1 MVASTARIWQ
11 AALSR
16 PSAIRA
22 PAYTRIST
30 IETKSQCQPAF
41 RRVPA
46 PRQFSQSK
54 RSAYPRKD
62 SQDKDSI
69 NTEATEYSK
78 SATDDEGARQEDAAF
93 DPDITHP
100 QEEMD
105 KAGEGTGKG
114 TVSIQILSKPFL
126 GFQRWRAQLF
136 WRLPLRLCNARI
148 D

>member
-1 MVASTARIWQ
+1 MVASTTKIWQ

-16 PSAIRA
+16 SFDLRT
-22 PAYTRIST
+22 PAYTRMST
-30 IETKSQCQPAF
+30 IRTKSQCQPAS
-41 RRVPA
+41 RRVLA
-46 PRQFSQSK
+46 SRRFSQSI

-93 DPDITHP
+93 NPDITNP

-105 KAGEGTGKG
+105 KAGERTGKG
-114 TVSIQILSKPFL
+114 TVSIQILSEPFL
-126 GFQRWRAQLF
+126 GFQLWRAQLS
-136 WRLPLRLCNARI
+136 WRLPLQLCNAII